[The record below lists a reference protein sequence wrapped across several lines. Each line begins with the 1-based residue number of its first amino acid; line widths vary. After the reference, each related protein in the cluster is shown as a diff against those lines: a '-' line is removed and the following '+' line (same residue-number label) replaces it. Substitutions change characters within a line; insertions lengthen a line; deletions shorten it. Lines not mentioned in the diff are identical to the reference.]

1 VMPAVVNFGADACFV
16 KVEPILLFFFGH
28 RNAVEGS
35 IMTLWHWCRSA
46 WIGCASYIGSYS
58 RNTTGKPC
66 LPCVRLFIVRRSKRT
81 TNNKGSLSCV
91 LFSSTRQKIFAVCFF
106 VAHDK
111 CIFFLFPTVTVNDR

>member
-66 LPCVRLFIVRRSKRT
+66 LPCVRLFIVSWGGQNAQQT
-81 TNNKGSLSCV
+81 TKV
-91 LFSSTRQKIFAVCFF
+91 LCRASYFL
-106 VAHDK
+106 AHDK
-111 CIFFLFPTVTVNDR
+111 KSLPCVFS